1 MHGLYPGCCIWPEC
15 DQQEGNMKKLQAVL
29 LLLLA
34 AICALAA
41 VLTAIN
47 LGFIMT
53 RPDSISVVNT
63 MIGQFVVIVGALVL
77 ARMLYGAGRS
87 RL

>member
-1 MHGLYPGCCIWPEC
+1 
-15 DQQEGNMKKLQAVL
+15 MKKLQAIGLLVL
-29 LLLLA
+29 A
-34 AICALAA
+34 GICALAA

-63 MIGQFVVIVGALVL
+63 LIGQLVVIIGALVL

>member
-1 MHGLYPGCCIWPEC
+1 
-15 DQQEGNMKKLQAVL
+15 MKKILAL
-29 LLLLA
+29 LLIGLAGVCLLA
-34 AICALAA
+34 AVATL
-41 VLTAIN
+41 IN

-63 MIGQFVVIVGALVL
+63 LIGQFVVIVGALVL
-77 ARMLYGAGRS
+77 ATILFQAGKA